1 MSEPMV
7 DDGEWYR
14 IWYNKQPNRKKC
26 PYCHQPVDMR
36 RNVDGELYIDLTHL
50 PTCDTQIE
58 I

>member
-1 MSEPMV
+1 MV